1 MIERRLQRNRLQNT
15 AFRLRGILSMS
26 IFLLAGCQGEKR
38 SVHLSFDYQ
47 PGESYTYEMY
57 DDVVYETT
65 SGDGEVTRV
74 THNQTQ
80 ITKIKVLEPDS
91 SNHLYNLLVSF
102 VVTADTFIYPENY
115 TGKKEQR
122 SKSLIGRIS
131 KYTLAMRH
139 DGEIV
144 HVNGKDEMATE
155 YYESAYK
162 TRQPVFPKK
171 AIKPGYKWKHTI
183 YLSIPGNEP
192 IPVVIKYKFAGYEKV
207 DAYDCA
213 VIEYFSTFTKNSDL
227 TATKWNKKDQF
238 KQWLAK
244 YQTRSQGKLYF
255 AYDYGIVAKT
265 EATIT
270 MDTEYSIIEKDGTPS
285 EFMRKTI
292 DVERLKLVSVKRD
305 SLYFSTNKIIY

>member
-1 MIERRLQRNRLQNT
+1 MTTRRLQKNRVQKT
-15 AFRLRGILSMS
+15 AFRLPWLLYLCILS
-26 IFLLAGCQGEKR
+26 LAGCQGEEQ
-38 SVHLSFDYQ
+38 SIHLVFDYK
-47 PGESYTYEMY
+47 PGESYAYEMY
-57 DDVVYETT
+57 DDVIYETT
-65 SGDGEVTRV
+65 SCDGEVTRV
-74 THNQTQ
+74 AHNQKQ
-80 ITKIKVLEPDS
+80 MTKIKVLEPDS
-91 SNHLYNLLVSF
+91 SNYLYNLLVSF
-102 VVTADTFIYPENY
+102 VVSADTIIYPENY
-115 TGKKEQR
+115 SGKKEQKN
-122 SKSLIGRIS
+122 KSLIGYIS
-131 KYTLAMRH
+131 QYTLAMRR

-183 YLSIPGNEP
+183 YLSIPDNEP
-192 IPVVIKYKFAGYEKV
+192 IPVVIKYKFAGFEKV

-213 VIEYFSTFTKNSDL
+213 VIEYFSVFSKSSDL
-227 TATKWNKKDQF
+227 TATKWNKENQF

-244 YQTRSQGKLYF
+244 YKTSSQGKLFF

-292 DVERLKLVSVKRD
+292 DVERLNLVSVKRD
-305 SLYFSTNKIIY
+305 SLHFSTNKIFY